1 MGTRCLL
8 SFCCVGD
15 IVKLLREEG
24 KILGGCLERLPEHVC
39 ILAASRL
46 LRMVSLAPHFGMG
59 TQ

>member
-1 MGTRCLL
+1 M
-8 SFCCVGD
+8 GD

-24 KILGGCLERLPEHVC
+24 KILGGCLEHLPEHVC